1 MGRISV
7 GSGHLDRLLA
17 DSTSTHD
24 VPYQRAF
31 AELADTHRG
40 RPAAEIVPLLRRAAD
55 RALLEFSHGDLVEQ
69 AEAIR
74 TGRRYVLRVTVT

>member
-1 MGRISV
+1 MGSIRV

-17 DSTSTHD
+17 DSTSAHR

-40 RPAAEIVPLLRRAAD
+40 RSAAEIVPLLRRAAD
-55 RALLEFSHGDLVEQ
+55 QALLAFTHGDLVEQ
-69 AEAIR
+69 AEAISA
-74 TGRRYVLRVTVT
+74 GRRYVLRVTVT

>member
-17 DSTSTHD
+17 DSTSAHA

-31 AELADTHRG
+31 ADLADTHRG
-40 RPAAEIVPLLRRAAD
+40 RPTAEIVPLLRRAAD
-55 RALLEFSHGDLVEQ
+55 RALLEFTPADLVEQ

-74 TGRRYVLRVTVT
+74 TGRRYVLRVTVV